1 MKLSSIR
8 RLQMFARMERL
19 DHLIDVQTA
28 RLRLAE
34 KMGWPTQDANAS
46 LRNLLQSRDLY
57 RQQVG
62 LRTDAEGSAASA
74 ETPKQS

>member
-1 MKLSSIR
+1 
-8 RLQMFARMERL
+8 MFARLERL
-19 DHLIDVQTA
+19 DHLIEVQTA

-34 KMGWPTQDANAS
+34 KMGWPTQDVSAS
-46 LRNLLQSRDLY
+46 LRNLVQSRDLY

-62 LRTDAEGSAASA
+62 LHVDAEEDPASA